1 MNYREAK
8 AKSLSRKL
16 IGAAIILPSITSTS
30 ISILKMFYYRLD
42 DGTQFGAAI
51 SRPFKNL
58 VFWVYD
64 NTNFLSVFWK
74 YSPIPDQMNIK
85 EPQNLYFL
93 LIYLMIFLGIAFFSS
108 GKKLARRISLINEN
122 IENQI
127 IKESIKSNR
136 ARTRQ
141 QIEQETVIP
150 TNSIFS
156 QFHQLYLAPVV
167 TAVIGAVLA
176 KLLGL

>member
-1 MNYREAK
+1 
-8 AKSLSRKL
+8 
-16 IGAAIILPSITSTS
+16 
-30 ISILKMFYYRLD
+30 MFYYRLD
-42 DGTQFGAAI
+42 DGSRFGEAI

-58 VFWVYD
+58 VVLVYD
-64 NTNFLSVFWK
+64 NTNFLNVFWR

-93 LIYLMIFLGIAFFSS
+93 LIYLMTFLGFAFFSS
-108 GKKLARRISLINEN
+108 GKKLARRISAINAK

-127 IKESIKSNR
+127 IEESIKGNR

-141 QIEQETVIP
+141 QIEQETVIS

-176 KLLGL
+176 KLLGV